1 MQKDNKMRTYSD
13 AVQRG
18 DYNLYSGNIFGK
30 HDNVRTYWEDQ
41 LTRFVLRPYL
51 SKLVTD
57 RQNQGKKLRILDLGS
72 GTGQGYELITKIDKR
87 DLDLSLQHD
96 RVLPDDGIEVYLGL
110 DLCQEMVDKGNEI
123 FKDNANITFKQADL
137 REGLDMVKK
146 ERPFDIYF
154 SSYASMSHLDKRH
167 LAQLLKDICNHS
179 SNESIIILDFL
190 GRYSIEWPDYWN
202 VEAEAEKIRDYS
214 MSYLSLGSA
223 RNVEV
228 EHFPIRFWTGDE
240 VENLAEEIFLETKIQ
255 IELLKKFDRSILIG
269 RHTDTRQYNPMLK
282 PIRKTVNCLHEN
294 YMRTDLS
301 ELIIDAAI
309 IPNHPV
315 VTPFLNELINS
326 WNVLV
331 NYCQQRFEDHMSLMK
346 LDDWSEFPS
355 HLQFVLMNID
365 RVITDTGW
373 MWYGEPRANII
384 EPQLGYALR
393 NLEIKLQ
400 RGVGCG
406 HGLVAIFKVIK

>member
-1 MQKDNKMRTYSD
+1 MEGNKKIKTYAE

-18 DYNLYSGNIFGK
+18 DYNQYSGNIFGK

-41 LTRFVLRPYL
+41 LTRFVLRPFL
-51 SKLVTD
+51 SELVTN
-57 RQNQGKKLRILDLGS
+57 RLSQGKKLRILDLGC

-87 DLDLSLQHD
+87 DLDLGLQHD
-96 RVLPDDGIEVYLGL
+96 RVLPEEEIEVYLGL

-123 FKDNANITFKQADL
+123 FKDNAHINFKQADL
-137 REGLDMVKK
+137 REGLDAVKEEK
-146 ERPFDIYF
+146 PFDIYF
-154 SSYASMSHLDKRH
+154 SSYASMSHLDKHH
-167 LAQLLKDICNHS
+167 LVQLLKDICNHS
-179 SNESIIILDFL
+179 SNESLIILDFL

-202 VEAEAEKIRDYS
+202 VETEAEKIRDYS
-214 MSYLSLGSA
+214 MSYLYFESEGNA
-223 RNVEV
+223 EI
-228 EHFPIRFWTGDE
+228 EHFPVRFWTGDE
-240 VENLAEEIFLETKIQ
+240 VEYLVEEIFLETKIQ

-269 RHTDTRQYNPMLK
+269 RHTDTKLYNHALN
-282 PIRKTVNCLHEN
+282 PIRKVVNCLHEN

-301 ELIIDAAI
+301 DLIINTAI
-309 IPNHPV
+309 IPNHPLA
-315 VTPFLNELINS
+315 TPFLNELIKS
-326 WNVLV
+326 WNILV
-331 NYCQQRFEDHMSLMK
+331 NYCQQRFEDHMSLTK
-346 LDDWSEFPS
+346 LEGWSEFPS

-400 RGVGCG
+400 KGFGCG
-406 HGLVAIFKVIK
+406 HGLVAIFKVVK